1 MPDRSQQVVRSPYD
15 LESYGNLTTMSSGA
29 LALPDD
35 ERAPYVG
42 AMLRVVW
49 QWVRE
54 QLYAGV
60 VAGGFD
66 DLNAAHVGLWRY
78 PGLDGL
84 RPSQLADR
92 VGITKQSVNDLLGH
106 LERHGYLLRVADPA
120 DRRARVIR
128 LTPRG
133 RRLQET
139 IYTAAGA
146 AQLRIAE
153 ILGPRRFGYLQSS
166 LELLTEQLV
175 ASSSV
180 PDAD

>member
-1 MPDRSQQVVRSPYD
+1 
-15 LESYGNLTTMSSGA
+15 MSSDSSDHPTG
-29 LALPDD
+29 
-35 ERAPYVG
+35 ERGPYVG

-49 QWVRE
+49 QWVRD

-60 VAGGFD
+60 LAAGYD
-66 DLNAAHVGLWRY
+66 DLSAAHVGLWRY

-106 LERHGYLLRVADPA
+106 LERHGYLLRVPDSADG
-120 DRRARVIR
+120 RARVVR

-133 RRLQET
+133 RRLEQT
-139 IYTAAGA
+139 IYAEAGA

-153 ILGPRRFGYLQSS
+153 ILGPERFAHLHSS
-166 LELLTEQLV
+166 LELLTEQLA
-175 ASSSV
+175 ASLAV
-180 PDAD
+180 P